1 MVDVTLSS
9 RKVDERDNVFLFGQ
23 VISMGIR
30 WHHSAVHC
38 LTVLALTVIGP
49 GSAPN
54 ARAETDGL
62 VAESSAV
69 STTFAPVEDSV
80 SQSDLSDA
88 ITRIRELETIVA
100 AMQAESASAAIPATG
115 DGTASQ
121 HVPFTDRS
129 THDGIYDS
137 GWTWRPR
144 NPQESPFELT
154 VGLHNQFRYTGFSRE
169 EATSV
174 DAAGNIREIN
184 NRNDFNI
191 NRGRLVFSGYAF
203 DEDLRFYSNIDYSTV
218 TSNPI
223 QLLLGWISFRMSD
236 RLSIYLGLGKL
247 PGTWEWTE
255 TSRYTLGADRT
266 MATTFFRPSITAGM
280 WAKGKLTDDI
290 SYHVLVGNG
299 YNTLSLQ
306 ASELDTQLAYSALSW
321 WEPLEEFGPG
331 FSDIEN
337 HPSLAF
343 RLGHGLTQTR
353 NASSS
358 NADPAAEQTVIRL
371 SDGTRL
377 IEPNAIAPG
386 VTVNAFEI
394 WLYSAHFG
402 IKRRGFSFSCEV
414 FLRWLRNIEGDTG
427 TKLPSQFDQGFFV
440 QSGVFVIPETL
451 ELFARGSQVNGE
463 YSSGHEVSAGFNW
476 YLFNKRSARFTF
488 DVTSIDDSPAQQ
500 SRTGYVAG
508 ESGTLFRSQLWT
520 FF

>member
-1 MVDVTLSS
+1 
-9 RKVDERDNVFLFGQ
+9 
-23 VISMGIR
+23 MGIR
-30 WHHSAVHC
+30 WHHSAIHWFS
-38 LTVLALTVIGP
+38 VLALTVIGP
-49 GSAPN
+49 GTAPI
-54 ARAETDGL
+54 AGAETDDL
-62 VAESSAV
+62 VTGSASTQLSAEPIAEG
-69 STTFAPVEDSV
+69 AG
-80 SQSDLSDA
+80 QSELSDA
-88 ITRIRELETIVA
+88 MSRIRELETLVA
-100 AMQAESASAAIPATG
+100 ALQAESLNRAPLTLP
-115 DGTASQ
+115 TWEEPRYQPPSQ
-121 HVPFTDRS
+121 LDPS
-129 THDGIYDS
+129 THDGVYDS

-144 NPQESPFELT
+144 DPEASPFELT
-154 VGLHNQFRYTGFSRE
+154 AGLHNQFRYTGFARD

-174 DAAGNIREIN
+174 DSAGNVREIN

-236 RLSIYLGLGKL
+236 RLSIHLGLGKL

-280 WAKGKLTDDI
+280 WAKGKLTDDV

-299 YNTLSLQ
+299 FNTLSLQ

-321 WEPLEEFGPG
+321 WEPLEEFGRG

-337 HPSLAF
+337 HPSLAI
-343 RLGHGLTQTR
+343 RLGQGLTQTG
-353 NASSS
+353 NSSSS

-386 VTVNAFEI
+386 VTVNAFDI

-402 IKRRGFSFSCEV
+402 VKRRGFSFSSEV
-414 FLRWLRNIEGDTG
+414 FLRWLRNIEGDNG
-427 TKLPSQFDQGFFV
+427 TMLPSLFDHGFFV
-440 QSGVFVIPETL
+440 QGGAFVIPQTL
-451 ELFARGSQVNGE
+451 ELFARASQVNGE
-463 YSSGHEVSAGFNW
+463 YGSGNEVSAGFNW
-476 YLFNKRSARFTF
+476 HLFNQRSARFTF

>member
-1 MVDVTLSS
+1 MIDVTHPS
-9 RKVDERDNVFLFGQ
+9 RKDDDRDNVFLFGQ
-23 VISMGIR
+23 IISMGIR
-30 WHHSAVHC
+30 WHHSAVHR
-38 LTVLALTVIGP
+38 LTVLALTVVGL
-49 GSAPN
+49 GFVRCAAAASDGHAAAP
-54 ARAETDGL
+54 T
-62 VAESSAV
+62 SIP
-69 STTFAPVEDSV
+69 APVKPAEDSDE
-80 SQSDLSDA
+80 QNDLTEA
-88 ITRIRELETIVA
+88 ITRIRELEAIVA
-100 AMQAESASAAIPATG
+100 GMQAESLNGPAPATF
-115 DGTASQ
+115 DVMPSPYQ
-121 HVPFTDRS
+121 PLPDQS

-154 VGLHNQFRYTGFSRE
+154 IGLHNQFRYTGFSRD

-203 DEDLRFYSNIDYSTV
+203 HEDLQFYSNIDYSTV

-290 SYHVLVGNG
+290 FYHALVGNG

-331 FSDIEN
+331 FSDIAD
-337 HPSLAF
+337 HQSLAI

-386 VTVNAFEI
+386 VTVNAFDI

-402 IKRRGFSFSCEV
+402 IKRRGFSFSSEV

-427 TKLPSQFDQGFFV
+427 TMLPSQFDQGFYV
-440 QSGVFVIPETL
+440 QSGVFVIPQTL

-463 YSSGHEVSAGFNW
+463 YGSGDEISAGFNW

-488 DVTSIDDSPAQQ
+488 DVTSIDDSSAQQ

-508 ESGTLFRSQLWT
+508 ESGSLFRSQLWT